1 MMPLQRRSHETAD
14 HLSSYLPKPT
24 FHLPP
29 QTSRSE
35 PAHTSTKPT
44 HNEPRVL
51 ASSLIT
57 IPHFQPLHTPP
68 AQPTKSSRAHQLSGS
83 KILISTCIQLKR
95 AHVTHTGSRRCCRP
109 ALLNIHDFVRLAYPV
124 GFVIVKRS
132 TRFNAPL
139 VEEPGR
145 KDR

>member
-1 MMPLQRRSHETAD
+1 MPLQRQSHETAD

-24 FHLPP
+24 SPHPP
-29 QTSRSE
+29 QKSPSE
-35 PAHTSTKPT
+35 PPPTNTKTTP
-44 HNEPRVL
+44 HQPPVRPS
-51 ASSLIT
+51 ALIT

-83 KILISTCIQLKR
+83 KILISTRIQLKR

-109 ALLNIHDFVRLAYPV
+109 ALLNIHDFVRLAYTV